1 LSLKRVLCKSNQRA
15 QVHFAE
21 RLTETNTR

>member
-1 LSLKRVLCKSNQRA
+1 LCKSNQRA